1 MAAAIDFYGKLEVF
15 GKKTFVLGDM
25 LELGLDSKALHEK
38 IGEIAVNQKIDKI
51 IFVGKEMAYGYFI
64 AKEIKNTKNLLV
76 ELKSLESYDD
86 KSIFELTEELEKSA
100 KSGDLFFLKGSR
112 GIKLERIADKLAAKV
127 VKNEI

>member
-1 MAAAIDFYGKLEVF
+1 M
-15 GKKTFVLGDM
+15 T
-25 LELGLDSKALHEK
+25 
-38 IGEIAVNQKIDKI
+38 EIAVNQNIDKI